1 MWRWS
6 GVSSVRWETVPSE
19 MASGDEVHAV
29 KLVAD
34 VAPAGGGF
42 GFGDA

>member
-1 MWRWS
+1 
-6 GVSSVRWETVPSE
+6 
-19 MASGDEVHAV
+19 MAGGDEVHAV

-34 VAPAGGGF
+34 VAPAGGCF